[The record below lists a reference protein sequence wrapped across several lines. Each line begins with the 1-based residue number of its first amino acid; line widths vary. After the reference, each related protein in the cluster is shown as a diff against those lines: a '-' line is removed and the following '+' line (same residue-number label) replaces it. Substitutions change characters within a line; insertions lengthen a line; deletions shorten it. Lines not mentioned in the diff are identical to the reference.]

1 MQIFRILLTAVIA
14 SSLSVPAPAQKVPA
28 KAQEKVN
35 ITIGGELRTRLL
47 KNFDRL
53 EEEKYQPDH
62 VFLTEQQS
70 GWWPGDTE
78 GRTILGL
85 VCDAAS
91 TGRRPLYLAEILHRL
106 PAHLNSR
113 GYLGTIHPSQ
123 ADEQQLSG
131 HGWMLRGLS
140 EYYLDFHDA
149 SVLPFIKSIV
159 DSLFVPI
166 EPYVNEYPLD
176 PDSRRKDEG
185 RESGNISAVIGHW
198 RLSTD
203 IGCIFIAMDGYL
215 QGLQVLKDAGMC
227 SQPQLCDSL
236 ASRLISLFL
245 RFPVTEIKAQTH
257 ATLTGMRALIR
268 YASMT
273 GNPYYIV
280 RAARLWQTYRDYG
293 MTEDY
298 ANYNWFRRYDTW
310 TEPCAVVDS
319 YMVASQLWRLTRRP
333 EYLADAERIY
343 WNAIASGQR
352 NNGGFGTDNCP
363 GLGSKTNDLR
373 MACYEAHWCCTMRG
387 GEGLHSAADY
397 SAMASGDTLFIVSLR
412 PLEASAVMNGG
423 TMKVSVATSYPFA
436 PGATITVATAPAGR
450 AVLALPVL
458 PWMKDFAVTL
468 NGRKAKGK
476 LKNGMMTIAR
486 RYKAGDVLTV
496 SFDMK
501 PEYINAQNA
510 ENAPAGAFR
519 VAAGPLLLAGEAG
532 NEGNLRR
539 GEALTPVEGRA
550 QTFRGQQSGTV
561 ISPLYHL
568 MAPEACSANYSRRIL
583 FTGGD

>member
-1 MQIFRILLTAVIA
+1 
-14 SSLSVPAPAQKVPA
+14 
-28 KAQEKVN
+28 
-35 ITIGGELRTRLL
+35 
-47 KNFDRL
+47 
-53 EEEKYQPDH
+53 
-62 VFLTEQQS
+62 
-70 GWWPGDTE
+70 
-78 GRTILGL
+78 
-85 VCDAAS
+85 
-91 TGRRPLYLAEILHRL
+91 
-106 PAHLNSR
+106 
-113 GYLGTIHPSQ
+113 
-123 ADEQQLSG
+123 
-131 HGWMLRGLS
+131 
-140 EYYLDFHDA
+140 
-149 SVLPFIKSIV
+149 
-159 DSLFVPI
+159 
-166 EPYVNEYPLD
+166 
-176 PDSRRKDEG
+176 
-185 RESGNISAVIGHW
+185 
-198 RLSTD
+198 
-203 IGCIFIAMDGYL
+203 
-215 QGLQVLKDAGMC
+215 
-227 SQPQLCDSL
+227 
-236 ASRLISLFL
+236 
-245 RFPVTEIKAQTH
+245 
-257 ATLTGMRALIR
+257 
-268 YASMT
+268 
-273 GNPYYIV
+273 
-280 RAARLWQTYRDYG
+280 
-293 MTEDY
+293 
-298 ANYNWFRRYDTW
+298 
-310 TEPCAVVDS
+310 
-319 YMVASQLWRLTRRP
+319 MVASQLWRLTRRP

-468 NGRKAKGK
+468 NGRKAKGSM
-476 LKNGMMTIAR
+476 KNGVMTIAR